1 MDNPFRD
8 KEPSPLEAEV
18 RRIARDEIRK
28 AFSFMSAEVEA
39 TSGDDVLEVSALL
52 ILGRLVESVR
62 NEMTEEKEA

>member
-39 TSGDDVLEVSALL
+39 TSGDDVLERATLW